1 MEKFMEK
8 LKNFWKVLLGY
19 WAVFLKYWRQFVVYW
34 KKFVAF
40 CKNKWTKFTVSAII
54 YTLLFVVW
62 PGNLWFLLGLPLI
75 YDHFIS
81 RLFYRYVG
89 SKNEALRKKYK
100 LYNTI
105 YGWVDA
111 IIWATVV
118 AHLIHLFIF
127 QLYVVPTSSMAGTI
141 IEGDYIYVSKL
152 AYGPQV
158 PNTPVAMPFVFNT
171 MPFSSNKSYSECIKW
186 DYHRLKGRG
195 KVQRNDVIVF
205 NYPEGDKVIRE
216 TNSDGSPI
224 FYYDKLREYQAKF
237 GEKKGIEHLHR
248 DFTVISHP
256 VDKRENYIKRC
267 VAIPGDSLQIVDTK
281 LYVNNLHQTP
291 RGIQQHQFDITTN
304 RPLSTEHFTQLGIS
318 EFGVHQDQP
327 YSYYAHTTEGVA
339 DKLRKYSEVE
349 SVELHNEQVDSTKL
363 SVVFPHHKNYPWTQ
377 DNFGPIWVPQK
388 GATISLTIDN
398 LPLYK
403 RIIEMYE
410 GHSLQV
416 KEDKIFIDG
425 KETDTY
431 TFAMDYFFMMG
442 DNRHNSLDSRFW
454 GFVPEDHI
462 VGKALFIIFS
472 KGPDGIRWNRIFKK
486 IE

>member
-1 MEKFMEK
+1 MDKFMEK
-8 LKNFWKVLLGY
+8 LKNFWKIVVGY
-19 WAVFLKYWRQFVVYW
+19 WQVFLVYW
-34 KKFVAF
+34 KKFVVF
-40 CKNKWTKFTVSAII
+40 CKNKWTKFTVTTILYI
-54 YTLLFVVW
+54 LLFVVW
-62 PGNLWFLLGLPLI
+62 PGNLWFLIGLPLI

-100 LYNTI
+100 VYNTI

-118 AHLIHLFIF
+118 AHLIHLFVF

-141 IEGDYIYVSKL
+141 VEGDYIYVSKL

-171 MPFSSNKSYSECIKW
+171 MPFSSNKSYSECVQW
-186 DYHRLKGRG
+186 DYHRLQGRG

-205 NYPEGDKVIRE
+205 NYPEGDMVIRE
-216 TNSDGSPI
+216 TDPYGNPI
-224 FYYDKLREYQAKF
+224 FYYDALREYQAKL
-237 GEKKGIEHLHR
+237 GEEEGRKRLHK
-248 DFTVISHP
+248 DYTVISHP

-267 VAIPGDSLQIVDTK
+267 VAIPGDSLQIIDTK
-281 LYVNNLHQTP
+281 LYVNNLPQTP
-291 RGIQQHQFDITTN
+291 QGKQQHQYDITAN
-304 RPLSTEHFTQLGIS
+304 SLLSQQHFEQLGIT
-318 EFGVHQDQP
+318 EYGVYDNQP
-327 YSYYAHTTEGVA
+327 YMYFAHTTEDVA
-339 DKLRKYSEVE
+339 DKFRKYREVE
-349 SVELHNEQVDSTKL
+349 SVEIHNEMSNI
-363 SVVFPHHKNYPWTQ
+363 VFPYHENYLWTQ
-377 DNFGPIWVPQK
+377 DNFGPLWVPQK
-388 GATISLTIDN
+388 GATIELTIDN

-403 RIIEMYE
+403 RIIEKYE
-410 GHSLQV
+410 GHNLRV
-416 KEDKIFIDG
+416 DGDKIFIDG
-425 KETDTY
+425 KEVNSY

-462 VGKALFIIFS
+462 VGKAQFIIFS
-472 KGPDGIRWNRIFKK
+472 KGPNGIRWNRIFKK

>member
-1 MEKFMEK
+1 MEK
-8 LKNFWKVLLGY
+8 LKNFWKIVVGY
-19 WAVFLKYWRQFVVYW
+19 WQVFLVYW
-34 KKFVAF
+34 KKFVVF
-40 CKNKWTKFTVSAII
+40 CKNKWTKFTVASII
-54 YTLLFVVW
+54 YILLFVVW
-62 PGNLWFLLGLPLI
+62 PGNLWFLIGLPLI

-100 LYNTI
+100 VYNTI

-118 AHLIHLFIF
+118 AHLIHLFVF

-141 IEGDYIYVSKL
+141 VEGDYIYVSKL

-171 MPFSSNKSYSECIKW
+171 MPFSSNKSYSECVQW
-186 DYHRLKGRG
+186 DYHRLQGRG

-205 NYPEGDKVIRE
+205 NYPEGDMVIRE
-216 TNSDGSPI
+216 TDPYGNPI
-224 FYYDKLREYQAKF
+224 FYYDALREYQAKL
-237 GEKKGIEHLHR
+237 GEEEGRKRLHK
-248 DFTVISHP
+248 DYTVISHP

-267 VAIPGDSLQIVDTK
+267 VAIPGDSLQIIDTK
-281 LYVNNLHQTP
+281 LYVNNLPQTP
-291 RGIQQHQFDITTN
+291 QGKQQHQYDITAN
-304 RPLSTEHFTQLGIS
+304 SLLSQQHFEQLGIT
-318 EFGVHQDQP
+318 EYGVYDNQP
-327 YSYYAHTTEGVA
+327 YMYFAHTTEDVA
-339 DKLRKYSEVE
+339 DKFRKYREVE
-349 SVELHNEQVDSTKL
+349 SVEIHNEMSNI
-363 SVVFPHHKNYPWTQ
+363 VFPYHENYLWTQ
-377 DNFGPIWVPQK
+377 DNFGPLWVPQK
-388 GATISLTIDN
+388 GATIELTIDN

-403 RIIEMYE
+403 RIIEKYE
-410 GHSLQV
+410 GHNLRV
-416 KEDKIFIDG
+416 DGDKIFIDG
-425 KETDTY
+425 KEVNSY

-462 VGKALFIIFS
+462 VGKAQFIIFS